1 MGVGNKNSNW
11 ISVYG
16 LCGVG
21 EGLVLKSSI
30 KLIGVTLLSFC
41 LFITAGCSLDTPSG
55 KTINQTKVEQAV
67 NQNAQ
72 YAPGVKRNQEI
83 DNLDLVQLAKVV
95 FENQLRYEED
105 REYPNRIK
113 DYNIESV
120 YILKDNSS
128 GFDFSVSYSIL
139 PASDDYVLAGNGA
152 KADNGWIAH
161 IFNFVTVAKTDSY
174 YKITQMATSPQLE
187 DVNSSHQHEIV
198 NTVEN
203 GGNPIELVINV
214 GPAYAP
220 KYVTLGRTT
229 VVGRSTEIPIFITL
243 KNIDILPPSEA
254 EKQKKP
260 QIVISVNQKKWACS
274 LKNYL
279 SENTVNYSIETD
291 DFVKQCDVTI
301 GKIFDKE
308 NNQVLN

>member
-1 MGVGNKNSNW
+1 
-11 ISVYG
+11 
-16 LCGVG
+16 
-21 EGLVLKSSI
+21 LKSSI
-30 KLIGVTLLSFC
+30 KLIDVTLLLFC

-55 KTINQTKVEQAV
+55 KTINQAKVEQAI
-67 NQNAQ
+67 NQNVQ
-72 YAPGVKRNQEI
+72 YAPGVKKNQGI
-83 DNLDLVQLAKVV
+83 DNLDLVQLAQLV

-105 REYPNRIK
+105 RDYPNRIK
-113 DYNIESV
+113 DYKIESV
-120 YILKDNSS
+120 YILNDNSS

-161 IFNFVTVAKTDSY
+161 IFNFVKVAKTDIK
-174 YKITQMATSPQLE
+174 YKITQMATSPPLE
-187 DVNSSHQHEIV
+187 DVNASHQHEIV

-203 GGNPIELVINV
+203 RGNPIELVINV

-229 VVGRSTEIPIFITL
+229 VVGRSTEIPIIITL
-243 KNIDILPPSEA
+243 KNIDILPSSEA

-274 LKNYL
+274 LQN
-279 SENTVNYSIETD
+279 S
-291 DFVKQCDVTI
+291 Q
-301 GKIFDKE
+301 KI
-308 NNQVLN
+308 L